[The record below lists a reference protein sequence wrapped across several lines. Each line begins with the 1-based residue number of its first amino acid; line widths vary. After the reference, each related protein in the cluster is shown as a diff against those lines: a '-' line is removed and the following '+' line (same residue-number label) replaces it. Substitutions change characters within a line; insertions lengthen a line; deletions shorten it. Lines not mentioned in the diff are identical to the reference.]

1 MDVIFKLKEAGVSI
15 IYISHRLNE
24 IFRISDRITVLRDGR
39 VAGTVLSSE
48 SNIDEIIWL
57 MVGRNL
63 EQQFPKEYAE
73 LGETVL
79 EVKNLSGGIVYD
91 CSFSLR
97 AGEVLGFGGLVGAG
111 RSELME
117 LIYGAR
123 RYDSGS
129 ITYHGRDLKKISPLK
144 AIESKISLV
153 PEDRRRQGLISI
165 LPIRQNISL
174 SYLKELS
181 RYGFMKLKKE
191 SRATEDIFDK
201 LHIRAPSVR
210 TLVNKLSGGNQ
221 QKVVLAR
228 SLITSPDILILDEPT
243 RGIDVGTKVEIYEMI
258 NQLAAS
264 GVAIILIS
272 SDLPELLAMSDR
284 IVVMKEGTITGEL
297 TGADM
302 NETTF
307 MKLATL
313 GEEVHD
319 SRISS

>member
-1 MDVIFKLKEAGVSI
+1 M
-15 IYISHRLNE
+15 
-24 IFRISDRITVLRDGR
+24 
-39 VAGTVLSSE
+39 
-48 SNIDEIIWL
+48 
-57 MVGRNL
+57 
-63 EQQFPKEYAE
+63 
-73 LGETVL
+73 
-79 EVKNLSGGIVYD
+79 
-91 CSFSLR
+91 
-97 AGEVLGFGGLVGAG
+97 
-111 RSELME
+111 
-117 LIYGAR
+117 
-123 RYDSGS
+123 
-129 ITYHGRDLKKISPLK
+129 K

-153 PEDRRRQGLISI
+153 PEDRRRQGLVSI
-165 LPIRQNISL
+165 LPIRHNISL

-181 RYGFMKLKKE
+181 NYGFMNHKKE
-191 SRATEDIFDK
+191 SHATEDIFDK
-201 LHIRAPSVR
+201 LQIRAPSVR

-297 TGADM
+297 TGADK